1 MAGHVF
7 RQRCWMTLAQ
17 VRPFV
22 LGKPRRIGV
31 TVSLLHH
38 SGMWKCLTI
47 QKGNTVRE
55 AIIRTLHNPAAKE
68 PSEKGS
74 SSSSPHVSGAS
85 TSCKHC
91 SLFVTKSG
99 DQKEF
104 ATYLYLEFG
113 SNTAPSHG
121 VLSSLVPFQRRPSL
135 ESTCLPHKP
144 VGSDHSP
151 GCRFGV
157 RYICRFG
164 RIFVGVPATW
174 QHSHETSVNV
184 RRQKVDLHEGQKKQL
199 MTINESI
206 PIIFFAGAS
215 DGFARTYSS
224 ESC

>member
-1 MAGHVF
+1 MSSYHLPTWFPWVFQNNEDAPWRREHRRNNAPRGSPERNLRWTPDMAGHVF

-22 LGKPRRIGV
+22 LGEPRRIGV

-47 QKGNTVRE
+47 QKGNTVRK

-91 SLFVTKSG
+91 SLFVPKSG

-113 SNTAPSHG
+113 SNNGA
-121 VLSSLVPFQRRPSL
+121 F
-135 ESTCLPHKP
+135 
-144 VGSDHSP
+144 
-151 GCRFGV
+151 
-157 RYICRFG
+157 
-164 RIFVGVPATW
+164 TW
-174 QHSHETSVNV
+174 CA
-184 RRQKVDLHEGQKKQL
+184 K
-199 MTINESI
+199 
-206 PIIFFAGAS
+206 
-215 DGFARTYSS
+215 
-224 ESC
+224 